1 MNKTNNM
8 MNGYRWII
16 LGIGVL
22 AQITFSIGFAGV
34 SVSGVIMREEYQFTL
49 TQVGFVLGCMGLGV
63 ALSEIIWGIL
73 TDKWGDKIVLIAG
86 LVLMGCTF
94 LYMAFFCVP
103 KNGTYPDY
111 RYFGGLLVLAG
122 AVGGSVNS
130 SSGRAIMSWF
140 MDNERGFATSIRQ
153 TAIPIGAAIGSVL
166 FPYIASQN
174 GFDAAFKTI
183 TGICFAVALVVAFG
197 LKTVEKDFENSA
209 KKIVYDGEKSPF
221 KRLSVWKIAL
231 AGGFLTFPQ
240 MAIMTFASVYLT
252 DVYSMK
258 MISISML
265 ISIVQLG
272 GGVLRIVT
280 GKLSDK
286 YKNRCQLICLISVI
300 AGVAGIALGIATNQ
314 NIYIVTILL
323 GLTGLA
329 GNAWHGIAYTEIAVV
344 AGVRYSGR
352 ALGMIGTTV
361 FTVSFVIPY
370 IIPYI
375 LNVFSWSGVWVVV
388 GIASLIAL
396 PLMNE
401 FRRKKGVGINA

>member
-1 MNKTNNM
+1 M
-8 MNGYRWII
+8 GH
-16 LGIGVL
+16 
-22 AQITFSIGFAGV
+22 FSHVF
-34 SVSGVIMREEYQFTL
+34 RE
-49 TQVGFVLGCMGLGV
+49 
-63 ALSEIIWGIL
+63 
-73 TDKWGDKIVLIAG
+73 
-86 LVLMGCTF
+86 
-94 LYMAFFCVP
+94 
-103 KNGTYPDY
+103 
-111 RYFGGLLVLAG
+111 
-122 AVGGSVNS
+122 
-130 SSGRAIMSWF
+130 
-140 MDNERGFATSIRQ
+140 
-153 TAIPIGAAIGSVL
+153 
-166 FPYIASQN
+166 
-174 GFDAAFKTI
+174 
-183 TGICFAVALVVAFG
+183 
-197 LKTVEKDFENSA
+197 
-209 KKIVYDGEKSPF
+209 
-221 KRLSVWKIAL
+221 
-231 AGGFLTFPQ
+231 
-240 MAIMTFASVYLT
+240 
-252 DVYSMK
+252 
-258 MISISML
+258 ML
-265 ISIVQLG
+265 SIVQLG